1 MAGDTA
7 ASVLV
12 SVGSDKFLTTWNLER
27 TETEFSVQ
35 AHTEEATCVSLSPS
49 NDLVCTGGRDRC
61 VRVWTK
67 NEGRLVCTLEGH
79 PGPVTCARFLSETKI
94 VSADESGCVV
104 LWDVSGCA

>member
-1 MAGDTA
+1 MGRF
-7 ASVLV
+7 
-12 SVGSDKFLTTWNLER
+12 FLLPPR
-27 TETEFSVQ
+27 LFS
-35 AHTEEATCVSLSPS
+35 TCVSLSPS

-79 PGPVTCARFLSETKI
+79 PSPVTCARFLSETKI